1 MFTYMCVYVFK
12 CMHVCVC
19 VVFQDVVSHL
29 TFVLG
34 IKRAHSGETESI
46 LNDLAIS
53 QLLIII

>member
-1 MFTYMCVYVFK
+1 MCVCVCVFM

-19 VVFQDVVSHL
+19 MVFQDVVNHL

-46 LNDLAIS
+46 LNGLAIS